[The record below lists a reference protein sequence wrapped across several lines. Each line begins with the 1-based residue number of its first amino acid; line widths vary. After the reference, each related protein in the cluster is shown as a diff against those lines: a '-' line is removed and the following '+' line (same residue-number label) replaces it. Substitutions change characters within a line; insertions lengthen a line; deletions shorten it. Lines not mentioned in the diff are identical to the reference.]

1 LKNEGENEKMA
12 KVYYDADVSLEPLKN
27 KTVAVIGYG
36 SQGKAQAQ
44 NMKDS
49 GIHVI
54 LGLRPNGASWK
65 TAKEEGFEVYSISE
79 AAQKADIVHILIPD
93 LDQPAVFKEQ
103 VAPHMTKGKALG
115 FSHGF
120 NIHFKQ
126 IIPQDYIDVVMVAP
140 KSPGRRLRETYLD
153 GFGVPALV
161 AVNQNPSE
169 QAMGIALAMAKNLG
183 CTRAGV
189 LETTFKE
196 ETESDLIGEQTVL
209 VGGLIELI
217 KNGFEVLVEAGYQP
231 ELAYFEA
238 CNEAKLIMD
247 LIYQRGFV
255 GMLKAVSD
263 TAKYGGLTVG
273 HKIIDEHV
281 KENMRKAVK
290 SVQSGEFAKEWVAK
304 SSNAQQILDTM
315 IKEIENHQI
324 EKVGKFIRK
333 TAGIER

>member
-1 LKNEGENEKMA
+1 MGEKQKMT
-12 KVYYDADVSLEPLKN
+12 KVYYDKDVSLEPLMR

-36 SQGKAQAQ
+36 SQGQAQAQ

-54 LGLRPNGASWK
+54 LGLRPNSASLK
-65 TAKEEGFEVYSISE
+65 TAEKDGFEVYPISK
-79 AAQKADIVHILIPD
+79 ATQKADIVHMLVPD
-93 LDQPAVFKEQ
+93 LEQPDVYKNQ
-103 VAPHMTKGKALG
+103 IAPHMTEGKVLG

-126 IIPQDYIDVVMVAP
+126 IIPPSNADVIMVAP
-140 KSPGRRLRETYLD
+140 KSPGRRVRETYLD

-161 AVNQNPSE
+161 AVYQNPSKK
-169 QAMGIALAMAKNLG
+169 AMQIALAMAKSIG

-273 HKIIDEHV
+273 PKVIDAHV
-281 KENMRKAVK
+281 KENMRKAAK
-290 SVQSGEFAKEWVAK
+290 LVQSGEFAKEWIKKSTKAK
-304 SSNAQQILDTM
+304 ETLDALM
-315 IKEIENHQI
+315 KPIEEHQI
-324 EKVGKFIRK
+324 ETVGRFIRK
-333 TAGIER
+333 TAGIEK

>member
-1 LKNEGENEKMA
+1 MT
-12 KVYYDADVSLEPLKN
+12 KVYYDKDVSLEPLKN
-27 KTVAVIGYG
+27 KTVAIIGYG
-36 SQGKAQAQ
+36 IQGQAQAQ
-44 NMKDS
+44 NMRDS
-49 GIHVI
+49 GMNVI
-54 LGLRPNGASWK
+54 MGLRPGGASWK
-65 TAKEEGFEVYSISE
+65 TATDDGFKVHSISD
-79 AAQKADIVHILIPD
+79 AAKKADIVHMLIPD
-93 LDQPAVFKEQ
+93 LEQPAVFKNQ
-103 VAPHMTKGKALG
+103 IAPHMTKGKVLG

-126 IIPQDYIDVVMVAP
+126 IVSQSNVDVIMVAP

-161 AVNQNPSE
+161 AVYQNPSG
-169 QAMGIALAMAKNLG
+169 QAMKIALAMAKSIG

-247 LIYQRGFV
+247 LIYEKGFT
-255 GMLKAVSD
+255 GMLRAVSD

-273 HKIIDEHV
+273 PKVIDSHV
-281 KENMRKAVK
+281 KENMRKAAK
-290 SVQSGEFAKEWVAK
+290 NVQSGEFAREWMKK
-304 SSNAQQILDTM
+304 SSRA
-315 IKEIENHQI
+315 KEVIDALMKDIENHQI

-333 TAGIER
+333 TAGIEK

>member
-1 LKNEGENEKMA
+1 MRGSDRKMT

-27 KTVAVIGYG
+27 KIVAIIGYG
-36 SQGKAQAQ
+36 SQGQAQAQ
-44 NMKDS
+44 NMRDS
-49 GIHVI
+49 GIEVI
-54 LGLRPNGASWK
+54 LGLRPKGSSWK
-65 TAKEEGFEVYSISE
+65 VATKDGFKVFSISE
-79 AAQKADIVHILIPD
+79 ATQKADIVHMLIPD
-93 LDQPAVFKEQ
+93 LEQPTVFRNQ
-103 VAPHMTKGKALG
+103 VAPYMTAGKVLG

-126 IIPQDYIDVVMVAP
+126 IIPPPNVDVVMVAP

-161 AVNQNPSE
+161 AVYQNPSG
-169 QAMGIALAMAKNLG
+169 QAIKIALAMAKSIG
-183 CTRAGV
+183 STRAGV

-209 VGGLIELI
+209 VGGLVELI

-247 LIYQRGFV
+247 LIYQKGFA

-273 HKIIDEHV
+273 PKVIDNHV
-281 KENMRKAVK
+281 KENMRRVVK
-290 SVQSGEFAKEWVAK
+290 SVQSSEFAREWIKK
-304 SSNAQQILDTM
+304 SAQAQKIIDTL
-315 IKEIENHQI
+315 IKQIENHQI

-333 TAGIER
+333 TAGIEK

>member
-1 LKNEGENEKMA
+1 MT
-12 KVYYDADVSLEPLKN
+12 KVYYDADVNLEPLKN
-27 KTVAVIGYG
+27 KTVAIIGYG
-36 SQGKAQAQ
+36 SQGQAQAQ
-44 NMKDS
+44 NMRDS
-49 GIHVI
+49 GVNVI
-54 LGLRPNGASWK
+54 LGLRPSGSSWK
-65 TAKEEGFEVYSISE
+65 TATNENFEVYTIAE
-79 AAQKADIVHILIPD
+79 AVQKADIVQMLIPD
-93 LDQPAVFKEQ
+93 LEQPAVFRNQ
-103 VAPHMTKGKALG
+103 VAPHMTAGKVLG

-126 IIPQDYIDVVMVAP
+126 IIPQSNVDVIMVAP

-161 AVNQNPSE
+161 AVYQNPSG
-169 QAMGIALAMAKNLG
+169 QAMRIALAMAKSIG

-247 LIYQRGFV
+247 LIYQKGFV
-255 GMLKAVSD
+255 GMLRAVSD

-273 HKIIDEHV
+273 PKVIDGHV
-281 KENMRKAVK
+281 KENMRKVVK
-290 SVQSGEFAKEWVAK
+290 TVQSGEFASEWMKK
-304 SSNAQQILDTM
+304 SSRAREILDALM
-315 IKEIENHQI
+315 KEIEGHQI

>member
-1 LKNEGENEKMA
+1 MV
-12 KVYYDADVSLEPLKN
+12 KVYYDADVGLEPIKG
-27 KTVAVIGYG
+27 KTIAVIGYG

-44 NMKDS
+44 NMRDS
-49 GIHVI
+49 GLKVI
-54 LGLRPNGASWK
+54 VGLRPEGNSWNM
-65 TAKEEGFEVYSISE
+65 AKKDGFRVYPIPE
-79 AAQKADIVHILIPD
+79 AAERGDIVHMLIPD
-93 LDQPAVFKEQ
+93 LVQPAVYRDHVEN
-103 VAPHMTKGKALG
+103 HMTQGKALG

-126 IIPQDYIDVVMVAP
+126 IIPPPNVDVVMVAP
-140 KSPGRRLRETYLD
+140 KAPGLRLRETYLD
-153 GFGVPALV
+153 NFGVPALV
-161 AVNQNPSE
+161 AVYQNPSGRAKE
-169 QAMGIALAMAKNLG
+169 IALAMAKALG

-189 LETTFKE
+189 LETTFRE

-247 LIYQRGFV
+247 LIYRSGFV
-255 GMLKAVSD
+255 GMLRAVSD

-273 HKIIDEHV
+273 PKVIDAHV

-290 SVQSGEFAKEWVAK
+290 YVQSGQFAKEWIEK
-304 SSNAQQILDTM
+304 KETLDTLM
-315 IKEIENHQI
+315 KEMEKHQI
-324 EKVGKFIRK
+324 EKVGSFIRK
-333 TAGIER
+333 TAGIEK

>member
-1 LKNEGENEKMA
+1 MA
-12 KVYYDADVSLEPLKN
+12 KVYYDKDVSLEPLKK
-27 KTVAVIGYG
+27 KTVAIIGYG
-36 SQGKAQAQ
+36 IQGQAQ
-44 NMKDS
+44 SQNMRDS
-49 GIHVI
+49 GVHVI
-54 LGLRPNGASWK
+54 LGLRPDGASWQ
-65 TAKEEGFEVYSISE
+65 TAKKDGFEVYSIPE
-79 AAQKADIVHILIPD
+79 AVQKADIVQLLIPD
-93 LDQPAVFKEQ
+93 LEQADVYKKEIE
-103 VAPHMTKGKALG
+103 AHLTNGKVLV

-126 IIPQDYIDVVMVAP
+126 IVTPSTVDVIMVAP
-140 KSPGRRLRETYLD
+140 KSPGRRVRETYQD

-161 AVNQNPSE
+161 AVCQNPSGK
-169 QAMGIALAMAKNLG
+169 AMKTALAMARSIG
-183 CTRAGV
+183 STRAGV

-196 ETESDLIGEQTVL
+196 ETESDLIGEQVVL

-273 HKIIDEHV
+273 PKIIDAHV
-281 KENMRKAVK
+281 KENMRKAAK
-290 SVQSGEFAKEWVAK
+290 LVQSGEFAKEWLKK
-304 SSNAQQILDTM
+304 SRQS
-315 IKEIENHQI
+315 KETIDSLMKPIEDHQI

-333 TAGIER
+333 TAGIEK

>member
-1 LKNEGENEKMA
+1 MT
-12 KVYYDADVSLEPLKN
+12 KVYYDIDVSLDPLKD

-36 SQGKAQAQ
+36 SQGQAQTQ

-49 GIHVI
+49 GVNVI

-65 TAKEEGFEVYSISE
+65 SATNEGFEVYSISE
-79 AAQKADIVHILIPD
+79 ATQKADIVHMLIPD
-93 LDQPAVFKEQ
+93 LEQPTVFRSQ
-103 VAPHMTKGKALG
+103 VAPHMAKGKVLG

-126 IIPQDYIDVVMVAP
+126 ITPPPYVDVIMVAP
-140 KSPGRRLRETYLD
+140 KSPGRRLRETYLG

-161 AVNQNPSE
+161 AVYQNPSG
-169 QAMGIALAMAKNLG
+169 QAMKIALAMAKSIG

-217 KNGFEVLVEAGYQP
+217 KNGFESLVEAGYQP

-247 LIYQRGFV
+247 LIYEKGFV

-273 HKIIDEHV
+273 PKVIDSNV
-281 KENMRKAVK
+281 KENMRKVVK
-290 SVQSGEFAKEWVAK
+290 SVQDGEFAKEWLSKSAK
-304 SSNAQQILDTM
+304 AQEVLNTLM
-315 IKEIENHQI
+315 KEIESHQI

-333 TAGIER
+333 TAGIEK

>member
-1 LKNEGENEKMA
+1 MA
-12 KVYYDADVSLEPLKN
+12 KVYYDAEVSLEPLRD

-36 SQGKAQAQ
+36 SQGQAQAQ
-44 NMKDS
+44 NMRDS
-49 GIHVI
+49 GVDVI
-54 LGLRPNGASWK
+54 LGLRPNGDSWK
-65 TAKEEGFEVYSISE
+65 KAKDEGFEVCTIAE
-79 AAQKADIVHILIPD
+79 AAKKADIVHMLIPD
-93 LDQPAVFKEQ
+93 LEQPAVFRNQ
-103 VAPHMTKGKALG
+103 VASHMTKGKALG

-126 IIPQDYIDVVMVAP
+126 IIPQSYIDVIMVAP

-161 AVNQNPSE
+161 AVYQTPSGR
-169 QAMGIALAMAKNLG
+169 AMEIALAMAKSLG

-273 HKIIDEHV
+273 PKVIDAHV
-281 KENMRKAVK
+281 KENMRKVVK
-290 SVQSGEFAKEWVAK
+290 SVQSGEFAKEWMEK
-304 SSNAQQILDTM
+304 SDKAQEILDALM
-315 IKEIENHQI
+315 KEIEEHQI
-324 EKVGKFIRK
+324 EKVGKFIRR
-333 TAGIER
+333 TAGIEK

>member
-1 LKNEGENEKMA
+1 MT
-12 KVYYDADVSLEPLKN
+12 KVYYDKDVNLESLKK

-36 SQGKAQAQ
+36 SQGQAQAQ

-49 GIHVI
+49 GIHVV

-65 TAKEEGFEVYSISE
+65 TAKKDGFEVYQIPQ
-79 AAQKADIVHILIPD
+79 AVQKADVAQLLIPD
-93 LDQPAVFKEQ
+93 LEQPEIYKNQ
-103 VAPHMTKGKALG
+103 IAPYLAKGKVLG

-120 NIHFKQ
+120 NIHFEQ
-126 IIPQDYIDVVMVAP
+126 IVPPSYVDVIMVAP
-140 KSPGRRLRETYLD
+140 KSPGRRVRETYLD

-161 AVNQNPSE
+161 AVYQNPSG
-169 QAMGIALAMAKNLG
+169 QAMKTALAMAKSIG

-273 HKIIDEHV
+273 PRIIDAHV

-290 SVQSGEFAKEWVAK
+290 LVQNGEFAKEWVKK
-304 SSNAQQILDTM
+304 SLKS
-315 IKEIENHQI
+315 KETLEALMKPIEEHQI
-324 EKVGKFIRK
+324 ETVGRFIRK
-333 TAGIER
+333 TAGIEK